1 MIGLMLLGLAE
12 AVIGPGP
19 IFHHRKRADVEVGGV
34 SDNVQAANVLAKT
47 VTVIG
52 LPLILSSLSRSN
64 ICCILVPVA
73 PS

>member
-1 MIGLMLLGLAE
+1 VIGLMLLGLSE

-52 LPLILSSLSRSN
+52 LPLILS
-64 ICCILVPVA
+64 
-73 PS
+73 